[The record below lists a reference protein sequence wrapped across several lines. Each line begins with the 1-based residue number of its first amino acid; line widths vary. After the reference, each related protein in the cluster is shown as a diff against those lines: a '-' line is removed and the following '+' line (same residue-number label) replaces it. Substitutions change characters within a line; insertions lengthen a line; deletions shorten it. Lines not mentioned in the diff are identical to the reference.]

1 MQLRKTSV
9 TRELPIKLEAVKKAL
24 RVDHAFE
31 DDVIERKFRAAVEFV
46 EERTGRILRPT
57 SFELRLCGWPAEET
71 IALQPHPIRDVPGVT
86 YLAEAAGP
94 PLDVPPDDFDWRTL
108 EEGGEVYFFTSWTFP
123 ALSANSREPVVVAF
137 EAGYDSP
144 PEAPGEPDGDD
155 TEYVLPSRVEE
166 LLLLLTGHWFKNR
179 EATTSGD
186 LADVP
191 YSAGLLLKELRI
203 FR

>member
-9 TRELPIKLEAVKKAL
+9 SRELPIALAAVKKAL

-31 DDVIERKFRAAVEFV
+31 DDVIERKFRAAVELV
-46 EERTGRILRPT
+46 EEKTNRILRPST
-57 SFELRLCGWPAEET
+57 FELRLCGWPIEGDAR
-71 IALQPHPIRDVPGVT
+71 LNVHPIRDVVGVT
-86 YLAEAAGP
+86 YVPAAGGN
-94 PLDVPPDDFDWRTL
+94 PLDVPADDFDWRRL
-108 EEGGEVYFFTSWTFP
+108 EDCGELYFFSSWSWP
-123 ALSANSREPVVVAF
+123 SLSSDSREPIVVTI
-137 EAGYDSP
+137 EAGYDT
-144 PEAPGEPDGDD
+144 PEAGEPEGDAD
-155 TEYVLPSRVEE
+155 EYVLPSRVEE

-179 EATTSGD
+179 EATTSGE